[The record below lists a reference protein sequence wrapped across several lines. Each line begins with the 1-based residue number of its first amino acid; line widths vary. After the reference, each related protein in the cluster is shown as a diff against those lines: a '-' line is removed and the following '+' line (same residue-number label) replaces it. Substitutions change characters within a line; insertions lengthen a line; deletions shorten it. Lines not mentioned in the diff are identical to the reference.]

1 IKQEIKSCLDF
12 LRYVY
17 GVFGFSFQLFLSTRP
32 EKFMGEVEL
41 WDRAEQQLRESM
53 EEMGLEWELNAGDGA
68 FYGPKIDITIM
79 DALRRRHQCATIQ
92 LDFQMPARFSL
103 VYAWGF
109 LHNDQ
114 RCLTRKARASNEPTL
129 IHPEANLRRP
139 VIIHRAILGSVER
152 IMAILT
158 ESYGG
163 KWPFWLSPRQ
173 ALVIPVVSAFDQYAM
188 EVRDRLHAA
197 GFMASVDTD
206 PGRTLNKKIRTG
218 QLAQYNFILVTGE
231 KEATSGTVNVRTRD
245 NKVHGEHPVDH
256 VIERFRAL
264 AESKTLEA
272 EQEY

>member
-1 IKQEIKSCLDF
+1 
-12 LRYVY
+12 
-17 GVFGFSFQLFLSTRP
+17 
-32 EKFMGEVEL
+32 
-41 WDRAEQQLRESM
+41 M

-103 VYAWGF
+103 VYACEG
-109 LHNDQ
+109 DSSQ
-114 RCLTRKARASNEPTL
+114 TTSNSDVKVAHEPTL
-129 IHPEANLRRP
+129 THPEANLRRP

-197 GFMASVDTD
+197 GFMVSVDTD